1 MNLWEEKKQAKHGG
15 KTIKHKGIPLQKL
28 LASGVLKEQESM
40 TQLEAQQQSDET
52 LLDPPRANPVDMDE
66 MFEELVNKLSKTIEE
81 AVKSAVSALKS
92 TIEKEME
99 YLTKKVD
106 NLTARVIERE
116 TSGHLT
122 TTIEKSPEQQMEN
135 QPSIEQTT
143 QAIQTQIKQLA
154 RKFSEQSSTAL
165 GEKGGGK

>member
-1 MNLWEEKKQAKHGG
+1 MGGKKTSKAWR

-40 TQLEAQQQSDET
+40 TQFEAQQQSDEA

-99 YLTKKVD
+99 YLTK
-106 NLTARVIERE
+106 R
-116 TSGHLT
+116 
-122 TTIEKSPEQQMEN
+122 
-135 QPSIEQTT
+135 
-143 QAIQTQIKQLA
+143 
-154 RKFSEQSSTAL
+154 
-165 GEKGGGK
+165 